1 MLRRAAL
8 KRKTNKTVFI
18 AKDFSAFRKMAKEAF
33 LSVLPITLIVLAL
46 CFTVCPLDSGV
57 FLLFAVGSL
66 LLIVGMGIFTLGAD
80 TAMLPIGDYIGRQ
93 MVKKKRVWVLVLVS
107 FVVGTLITVAEPDL
121 SVLAEQVNGI
131 PGFTLIVSVGVGVG
145 VFLAVAMLRSFL
157 RVPLK
162 IILLIMYA
170 AVFALS
176 FFVPRQFVPMAF
188 DSGGVTTGPMSV
200 PFILSLGAGAASM
213 RSDKHSDG
221 DSFGITALCS
231 IGPIISVMV
240 LGIIFNPGDVPYES
254 ALIPAVDNS
263 RALIATFLSAV
274 PKYALEVA
282 KALLPLV
289 AFYLVFMLFNQKPS
303 ASDVIKI
310 IIGVAYTYVGLTVFL
325 LGVNVGFMPTG
336 SLLGEK
342 IAALSFGET
351 SCSWVIIPLGIA
363 IGYFVVLAEPA
374 VHVLKKQ
381 VEEITQGA
389 IPGRALSVSLGT
401 GVALSVGL
409 AMTRIY
415 FDFPLQYVLIPG
427 YAIALLLMFFVPDI
441 FTAIA
446 FDSGGVASG
455 AMATGFVLPLSIGF
469 CIGIGG
475 NVAENAFGV
484 VALIA
489 MMPVITIQILGLVY
503 KIKTK
508 KAQKTIK
515 ADEVEEII
523 G

>member
-1 MLRRAAL
+1 
-8 KRKTNKTVFI
+8 
-18 AKDFSAFRKMAKEAF
+18 
-33 LSVLPITLIVLAL
+33 
-46 CFTVCPLDSGV
+46 
-57 FLLFAVGSL
+57 
-66 LLIVGMGIFTLGAD
+66 
-80 TAMLPIGDYIGRQ
+80 
-93 MVKKKRVWVLVLVS
+93 
-107 FVVGTLITVAEPDL
+107 
-121 SVLAEQVNGI
+121 
-131 PGFTLIVSVGVGVG
+131 
-145 VFLAVAMLRSFL
+145 
-157 RVPLK
+157 
-162 IILLIMYA
+162 
-170 AVFALS
+170 
-176 FFVPRQFVPMAF
+176 
-188 DSGGVTTGPMSV
+188 
-200 PFILSLGAGAASM
+200 
-213 RSDKHSDG
+213 
-221 DSFGITALCS
+221 
-231 IGPIISVMV
+231 MV

-263 RALIATFLSAV
+263 RALIATLLSAV

-289 AFYLVFMLFNQKPS
+289 AFYFLFMLFNQKPS

-351 SCSWVIIPLGIA
+351 SCSWVIIPLGMA

-415 FDFPLQYVLIPG
+415 FDFPLLYVLIPG
-427 YAIALLLMFFVPDI
+427 YAIALLLMFFVPDV

-469 CIGIGG
+469 CIGTGG

-489 MMPVITIQILGLVY
+489 MMPVITIQILGLAY
-503 KIKTK
+503 KIKSK
-508 KAQKTIK
+508 RAQKTIK
-515 ADEVEEII
+515 ADEIEEII